1 MSEIKTITSRT
12 NETVKLVADLHSS
25 KGREEQKRFIAEGAR
40 TCQTL
45 VENGMELVQM
55 YATQEEFATVKEF
68 TKNYF
73 ITIVDDHVMQKMSGA
88 KSPSGILGVFKIPS
102 QPSFSNI
109 DSGLVLAQVADP
121 GNVGSLIRTCAA
133 LKIKSVIAVDS
144 TDIWSPKV
152 VQASAGTLAQVQIYT
167 PSWPVLLKWKKDF
180 KLCALVVKGGKA
192 PSEFDFNKTLL
203 VVGNEANGIPKDWL
217 RDMDSYLTL
226 PMPGNTES
234 LNAAVAGSIALYLA
248 FAKQ

>member
-12 NETVKLVADLHSS
+12 NEEVKLITQLHSS
-25 KGREEQKRFIAEGAR
+25 KGREEQKRFIAEGSRA
-40 TCQTL
+40 CQSL

-55 YATQEEFATVKEF
+55 YVTNEHFATVKEF

-73 ITIVDDHVMQKMSGA
+73 ITLVEDHVMEKMSAA
-88 KSPSGILGVFKIPS
+88 KTPSGILGVFKIPA
-102 QPSFSNI
+102 QPSFAHI
-109 DSGLVLAQVADP
+109 DSGLVLAQVSDP

-133 LKIKSVIAVDS
+133 LKIKSIIAVDS
-144 TDIWSPKV
+144 ADIWSPKV
-152 VQASAGTLAQVQIYT
+152 VQASAGALAQVQIYT
-167 PSWPVLLKWKKDF
+167 PSWPVLLKWKKDI

-192 PSEFDFNKTLL
+192 PSEINFSQTLL

-217 RDMDSYLTL
+217 RDMDSYLTI

-248 FAKQ
+248 FANK

>member
-12 NETVKLVADLHSS
+12 NETVKLIAQLHSA
-25 KGREEQKRFIAEGAR
+25 KGREEQKQFIAEGAR

-55 YATQEEFATVKEF
+55 YVTKEEFATVKEF

-73 ITIVDDHVMQKMSGA
+73 ITLVEDHVMQKMSA
-88 KSPSGILGVFKIPS
+88 AQNPSGILGVFKIPS
-102 QPSFSNI
+102 QPSFSAL
-109 DSGLVLAQVADP
+109 DSGLVLANVTDP

-133 LKIKSVIAVDS
+133 LKIKNVIAIDGA
-144 TDIWSPKV
+144 DIWSPKV
-152 VQASAGTLAQVQIYT
+152 VQASAGTLAQVHVYT
-167 PSWPVLLKWKKDF
+167 PSWPVLLKWKKDI

-192 PSEFDFNKTLL
+192 PSELDFNKTLL
-203 VVGNEANGIPKDWL
+203 VVGNEANGIPKEWL
-217 RDMDSYLTL
+217 RDMNSYLTL

-234 LNAAVAGSIALYLA
+234 LNAAVAGSIALYMT

>member
-12 NETVKLVADLHSS
+12 NETVKRVADLHSS
-25 KGREEQKRFIAEGAR
+25 KGRKEQKRFIAEGAR

-55 YATQEEFATVKEF
+55 YAIKEEFATVKEF
-68 TKNYF
+68 TKNFF
-73 ITIVDDHVMQKMSGA
+73 ITLVEDHVMQKMSTA
-88 KSPSGILGVFKIPS
+88 KTPSGILGVFKIPA
-102 QPSFSNI
+102 QPSFSGLE
-109 DSGLVLAQVADP
+109 SGLVLANVMDP

-144 TDIWSPKV
+144 ADIWSPKV

-248 FAKQ
+248 FTQ

>member
-12 NETVKLVADLHSS
+12 NEEVKLISLLHSS

-45 VENGMELVQM
+45 VENGMELLQM
-55 YATQEEFATVKEF
+55 YATKEEFATVKEF

-73 ITIVDDHVMQKMSGA
+73 ITIVEEHVMQKMSTA
-88 KSPSGILGVFKIPS
+88 KSPSGILGVFKLPA
-102 QPSFSNI
+102 QPSFSAI
-109 DSGLVLAQVADP
+109 ESGLVLANVTDP

-133 LKIKSVIAVDS
+133 LKIKSIIAVDGA
-144 TDIWSPKV
+144 DIWSPKV
-152 VQASAGTLAQVQIYT
+152 VQASAGTIAQVQVYT

-192 PSEFDFNKTLL
+192 PSEFDFDKTLL
-203 VVGNEANGIPKDWL
+203 VVGNEATGIPKDWL

>member
-12 NETVKLVADLHSS
+12 NEEAKLVTQLHSS
-25 KGREEQKRFIAEGAR
+25 KGRDEQKRFIAEGSR

-55 YATQEEFATVKEF
+55 YATKDEFATVKEF
-68 TKNYF
+68 SKNYY
-73 ITIVDDHVMQKMSGA
+73 ITVVDDHVMEKMSAA
-88 KSPSGILGVFKIPS
+88 KTPSGILGVFKIPG
-102 QPSFSNI
+102 QPSFSSI
-109 DSGLVLAQVADP
+109 DSGLVLANVTDP

-133 LKIKSVIAVDS
+133 LKIKSIISVDS
-144 TDIWSPKV
+144 ADVWSPKV
-152 VQASAGTLAQVQIYT
+152 VQASAGALAQVQIYT
-167 PSWPVLLKWKKDF
+167 PTWQVLLKWKKDF
-180 KLCALVVKGGKA
+180 KLCALVVKGGKTPA
-192 PSEFDFNKTLL
+192 EIDFNKTLL

>member
-12 NETVKLVADLHSS
+12 NETVKSIAQLHSA
-25 KGREEQKRFIAEGAR
+25 KGREEQKQFIAEGAR

-45 VENGMELVQM
+45 IENGMELVQM
-55 YATQEEFATVKEF
+55 YTTKEQFATVKEF

-73 ITIVDDHVMQKMSGA
+73 ITLVEGHVMAKMSA
-88 KSPSGILGVFKIPS
+88 ANSPSGILGVFKIPG
-102 QPSFSNI
+102 QPSFGTL
-109 DSGLVLAQVADP
+109 DSGLVLANVTDP

-133 LKIKSVIAVDS
+133 LNIKNIIAVDGA
-144 TDIWSPKV
+144 DIWSPKV
-152 VQASAGTLAQVQIYT
+152 VQASAGALAQVKIYT

-192 PSEFDFNKTLL
+192 PSELDFSKTLL
-203 VVGNEANGIPKDWL
+203 VVGNEANGIPKEWL

-226 PMPGNTES
+226 AMPGDTES

-248 FAKQ
+248 FVKQ